1 MKSMTFEL
9 LRHVNLDFGY
19 TLKLYDTGDNF
30 SDPYSRPRLA
40 YEMFAPDG
48 SVLFSGDDFFCS
60 PLNSIDGDDALRGLL
75 GFLTL
80 QPGDVESDYFDDY
93 TPEQLAFA
101 EGDAEQ
107 LSILSLDSD
116 GEYPA
121 HVFED
126 IE

>member
-1 MKSMTFEL
+1 MKSTFEL
-9 LRHVNLDFGY
+9 LRYVNLDLGC
-19 TLKLYDTGDNF
+19 TLKLYDTGDSF
-30 SDPYSRPRLA
+30 SDPYGKQRLA
-40 YEMFAPDG
+40 YEMFEPDG
-48 SVLFSGDDFFCS
+48 SVLFSGDDYFCS
-60 PLNSIDGDDALRGLL
+60 PMYGIDNDDAIRGLL
-75 GFLTL
+75 DFLTL
-80 QPGDVESDYFDDY
+80 RPGDTDSYYFAEY

-107 LSILSLDSD
+107 LSVLAQDAD